1 MRVGIGRNPLP
12 GPRARKIASGPRTR
26 NDMAPAD
33 QWGPFVPD
41 IDPCERRARLRS
53 LRAIVRLLLGSRGDV
68 LARALHCAEE
78 GAVSIDTLHR
88 TLSRL
93 PSLDYR
99 KVLAS
104 YAALTKPAAPCA
116 A

>member
-1 MRVGIGRNPLP
+1 MTTMDR
-12 GPRARKIASGPRTR
+12 
-26 NDMAPAD
+26 
-33 QWGPFVPD
+33 WGPFALD

-53 LRAIVRLLLGSRGDV
+53 LRAIVRMLLGPRGDL
-68 LARALHCAEE
+68 LARAIHCAEE
-78 GAVSIDTLHR
+78 GMVGLDVLHGA
-88 TLSRL
+88 LSRL

-104 YAALTKPAAPCA
+104 YAALTRPAAPCA

>member
-1 MRVGIGRNPLP
+1 MQTDRDGAI
-12 GPRARKIASGPRTR
+12 
-26 NDMAPAD
+26 PAAD
-33 QWGPFVPD
+33 SWGPFDPS

-53 LRAIVRLLLGSRGDV
+53 LRAIIRLLLGSRGDL
-68 LARALHCAEE
+68 LARALECAEHGHVALE
-78 GAVSIDTLHR
+78 AVLR
-88 TLSRL
+88 GLNRL

-116 A
+116 G